1 MRRDNDIIFMKRAL
15 ELARNASGST
25 RPNPM
30 VGAVLVHNNIIIGE
44 GYHIKAGEDHAEVIA
59 IKSAPGKL
67 LKESTI
73 YVTMEPCSHL
83 GRTPPCA
90 DMIVQKGIGR
100 VVTGSA
106 DTSRKVSGRGI
117 DILRKGACDVEVG
130 ILEKECRELNMR
142 FFTFHEKG
150 RPYII
155 LKWAESKD
163 GFIDRSNDRT
173 DLSGPNWITGEEER
187 VLVHKWRSQEHSIM
201 VGRNTL
207 VKDNPSL
214 TTRMWDGINPL
225 RVVLSGS
232 GELPEKLTALCD
244 NKPLLLFSEEKINLK
259 DTKEYILI
267 RNREK
272 VIEEILKELAER
284 EIQSVL
290 VEGGAYV
297 LNQFISKNL
306 WDEARIFTGNR
317 EFGSGIKS
325 PSVQGRKTG
334 EQIFKSSRLI
344 YLKNRLIT

>member
-15 ELARNASGST
+15 ELARNAQGST

-30 VGAVLVHNNIIIGE
+30 VGAVLVHNNVIIGE
-44 GYHIKAGEDHAEVIA
+44 GYHNKAGEDHAEVVA
-59 IKSAPGKL
+59 LKSAPGDL

-73 YVTMEPCSHL
+73 YVTLEPCSHH

-90 DMIVQKGIGR
+90 DMIVQKGIRR
-100 VVTGSA
+100 VVIGSK
-106 DTSRKVSGRGI
+106 DTSSKVSGRGI
-117 DILRKGACDVEVG
+117 NILREGGCDVEAG
-130 ILEKECRELNMR
+130 LLEEECRELNIR
-142 FFTFHEKG
+142 FFTFHERG

-163 GFIDRSNDRT
+163 GFIDSCNDRP

-187 VLVHKWRSQEHSIM
+187 VLVHKWRSLEHSIL

-232 GELPEKLTALCD
+232 GHLPGELSVLCD
-244 NKPLLLFSEEKINLK
+244 NEALLLFTEEKINLK
-259 DTKEYILI
+259 DRKENILI
-267 RNREK
+267 RDRENA
-272 VIEEILKELAER
+272 IEEILRELAAR
-284 EIQSVL
+284 EIQSVM
-290 VEGGAYV
+290 VEGGASV
-297 LNQFISKNL
+297 LNQFISKKL
-306 WDEARIFTGNR
+306 WDEARIFKGKT
-317 EFGSGIKS
+317 EFGSGISS
-325 PSVQGRKTG
+325 PLIQGRKTG
-334 EQIFKSSRLI
+334 EQIFKSSSLI